1 MKIRTKESTAVDQQ
15 IGARLR
21 ARRVMLGVSQ
31 TDLGNAIG
39 VTFQQ
44 IQKYE
49 RGANRIGGRRMQQI
63 ASALKCS
70 PSYFF
75 GGDGKDAAII
85 DVASTLLTRHDSR
98 RVLEAFSR
106 IEDGMM
112 RTAIVNLVEA
122 AAVKGIARR
131 GGKQ

>member
-1 MKIRTKESTAVDQQ
+1 MAIRTKELKAVDQQ

-21 ARRVMLGVSQ
+21 ARRIMLGMSQ
-31 TDLGNAIG
+31 TVLGEAIG
-39 VTFQQ
+39 LTFQQ

-49 RGANRIGGRRMQQI
+49 RGANRIGGSRMQQL

-75 GGDGKDAAII
+75 GGDGKDASVI

-98 RVLEAFSR
+98 RLLEAFSR
-106 IEDGMM
+106 IEDGPM
-112 RTAIVNLVEA
+112 RAAIVNLVEA

-131 GGKQ
+131 DGRA